1 MVEIFGSVASVK
13 FARELANLQ
22 FAAFAVDLSARRNC
36 RGAMNGAVQ
45 ILIRERTQA
54 QEQVKALRAR
64 IRDLDS
70 AILLLDASAAN
81 ASQRPQGDLKQ
92 KVLAH
97 LSDLSAGAT
106 PRDIASA
113 LTAAGRQTSD
123 QSVSSTLSRLK
134 GEGKVRNSSG
144 HWFAANEAADSQ
156 SGESSPA
163 AGVSADDFDDLDDIP
178 F

>member
-1 MVEIFGSVASVK
+1 M
-13 FARELANLQ
+13 
-22 FAAFAVDLSARRNC
+22 
-36 RGAMNGAVQ
+36 
-45 ILIRERTQA
+45 RERAQA
-54 QEQVKALRAR
+54 QEQVKALRAQ

-81 ASQRPQGDLKQ
+81 ANQKPQGDLKQ

-97 LSDLSAGAT
+97 LHDLSGTGAT
-106 PRDIASA
+106 PSQIASA
-113 LTAAGRQTSD
+113 LTSAGRQTSD

-144 HWFAANEAADSQ
+144 QWFAANEAADSQ
-156 SGESSPA
+156 SGESHPSPS
-163 AGVSADDFDDLDDIP
+163 VSADDFDDLDDIP